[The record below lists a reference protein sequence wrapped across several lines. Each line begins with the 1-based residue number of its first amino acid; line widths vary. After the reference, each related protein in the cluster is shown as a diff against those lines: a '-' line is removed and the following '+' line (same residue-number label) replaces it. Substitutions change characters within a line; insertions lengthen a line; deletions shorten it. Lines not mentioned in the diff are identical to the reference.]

1 MDAPSFRSLLLAT
14 DRHNTV
20 LAGLG
25 PSESVHMAYTAYGA
39 QPRDA
44 AQISHSGFN
53 GQLREQGMG
62 WYQLG
67 NGHRI
72 YNPALMRFHS
82 PDALSPFDRGGLN
95 AYTYCL
101 GDPVNYVDP
110 TGRTPDWLQPVL
122 TIGLH
127 AFTIAAT
134 VIPAAVTGPP
144 VGAALAAAYMTL
156 TGSSLAIVASS
167 LTLAGVK
174 EARYVA
180 HAGTAISA
188 LGAFTRS
195 GLGVQSLVARKE
207 LRRGAVNRVAQLFGR
222 TPVTPKMPVTPKIPV
237 TPKMPGALPVRP
249 SIVANPY
256 GDASLY
262 ELSRVRGSVASIS
275 KTQPASSGL
284 TSAQPFR
291 THYFEGLDEV
301 EVFMPQTYPQSL

>member
-20 LAGLG
+20 LAGFA
-25 PSESVHMAYTAYGA
+25 PSESGHMAYTAYGT
-39 QPRDA
+39 QPRDE

-53 GQLREQGMG
+53 GQLREQGTG
-62 WYQLG
+62 WYHLG

-72 YNPALMRFHS
+72 YNPALKRFHS
-82 PDALSPFDRGGLN
+82 PDALSPFDKGGLN

-134 VIPAAVTGPP
+134 VIAAAVAGPP
-144 VGAALAAAYMTL
+144 VGATLVAARMTL
-156 TGSSLAIVASS
+156 VGSSLAIAASS

-180 HAGTAISA
+180 HVGTAISA
-188 LGAFTRS
+188 LGAVTRV
-195 GLGVQSLVARKE
+195 GLGVQSLVAKKE
-207 LRRGAVNRVAQLFGR
+207 LRRAAVNRVTQLFGR
-222 TPVTPKMPVTPKIPV
+222 TPVTPKMP
-237 TPKMPGALPVRP
+237 GAVSVRP

-256 GDASLY
+256 GNALRDD
-262 ELSRVRGSVASIS
+262 LSKVRGSIASIS
-275 KTQPASSGL
+275 KTQPASPPL
-284 TSAQPFR
+284 TSAQRLR
-291 THYFEGLDEV
+291 THYFDGLDEGEQINV
-301 EVFMPQTYPQSL
+301 EVIMAHTYPQSL